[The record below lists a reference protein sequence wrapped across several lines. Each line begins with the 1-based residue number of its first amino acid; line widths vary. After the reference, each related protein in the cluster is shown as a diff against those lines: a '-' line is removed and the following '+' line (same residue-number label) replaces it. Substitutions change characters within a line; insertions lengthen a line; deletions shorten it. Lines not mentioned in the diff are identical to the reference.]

1 MSRRT
6 NFITDMIDADLKEG
20 RHTEV
25 VTRFPPEP
33 NGYLHIGH
41 AKSICLNF
49 GLAEQYNGRCHLR
62 YDDTNP
68 ITESVEYVE
77 AIARDVKWL
86 GFDWGEHRYFASD
99 YFEQMYQYAME
110 LIDKGLAYV
119 DHQTLEQ
126 IRENRGT
133 VSEPGTPSP
142 YRDRSVE
149 ENRTLFAKMRAGEFQ
164 DGACV
169 LRAKI
174 DMSAQ
179 NMLLRDPVLYR
190 VKHAT
195 HHRTGDAWPIYP
207 MYDFAHCIEDAI
219 EHITHSLCT
228 LEFDNNRAIYDWILD
243 NISAPSRPYQTEFA
257 RMNLEYTIVSKRKLL
272 QLVETGVVEGWDDP
286 RMPTVAG
293 LRRRGVTPA
302 AIRQFAEEVGVT
314 RNENRIDIAR
324 LEHCVRND
332 LNHTSPRV
340 LAVLDPLKVTITTL
354 NEGEVQWV
362 DADLWPHDV
371 PKEGTRRLPIT
382 REMYIERSDFSE
394 DPPKGWRRL
403 QQGGE
408 VRLRHGYIIR
418 CEEVVR
424 DADGK
429 IIELRCTHDP
439 DTLNAEPKDGRKV
452 RGVIHWVSATEGV
465 PREVRLY
472 DRLFSVADPE
482 ADEER
487 TFLDFVNPDSL
498 KIVQGWIEP
507 AFADAAPESHL
518 QFERNGY
525 FYVDPVSTGEGPT
538 VFHRVVTLRDSWSRA
553 QQSEDASDN
562 APRSRRRKDKPS
574 GSTQAADRLAERRAQ
589 LAEDAVLNARYEEIT
604 ALQIGEEDAWVL
616 ANDSA
621 AYTLFQDVRE
631 HGASPL
637 VSARWIVN
645 ELPRARDEHEGES
658 ALTATALAK
667 LIDLIAADRLT
678 GAAARELLV
687 VLISQGGDPET
698 LMRERGLER
707 IDDDSAVLPFVE
719 AVIQAHP
726 KEVEQY
732 QAGNQKLIGF
742 FIGQVMKSS
751 HGRADAGRVR
761 ALLQERLKTSS

>member
-68 ITESVEYVE
+68 LTESVEYVE

-99 YFEQMYQYAME
+99 YFEQMYQYAIE
-110 LIDKGLAYV
+110 LIEKGLAYV
-119 DHQTLEQ
+119 DHQSLEE

-133 VSEPGTPSP
+133 VNEPGTPSP
-142 YRDRSVE
+142 YRDRSIE
-149 ENRTLFAKMRAGEFQ
+149 ENLELFKKMRAGAFK
-164 DGACV
+164 DGECV

-257 RMNLEYTIVSKRKLL
+257 RMNLEYTVVSKRKLL
-272 QLVETGVVEGWDDP
+272 QLVEKGVVEGWDDP

-293 LRRRGVTPA
+293 LRRRGVTPQ
-302 AIRQFAEEVGVT
+302 AIRQFAEDVGVT
-314 RNENRIDIAR
+314 RNDNRIDYAR
-324 LEHCVRND
+324 LEHCIRDD
-332 LNHTSPRV
+332 LNHRSPRA
-340 LAVLDPLKVTITTL
+340 LAVLDPLKVTISTL
-354 NEGEVQWV
+354 PEGEVEWV
-362 DADLWPHDV
+362 DADIWPHDV

-382 REMYIERSDFSE
+382 REIYIERSDFS
-394 DPPKGWRRL
+394 DAPPKGWRRL
-403 QQGGE
+403 KEGGE
-408 VRLRHGYIIR
+408 VRLRHAYIIR
-418 CEEVVR
+418 CDEIVR
-424 DADGK
+424 NDAGE
-429 IIELRCTHDP
+429 IVELRCSHDP

-452 RGVIHWVSATEGV
+452 RGVIHWVSATEGIQ
-465 PREVRLY
+465 REVRLY
-472 DRLFSVADPE
+472 DRLFNVPDPDADPE
-482 ADEER
+482 RPFTE
-487 TFLDFVNPDSL
+487 FVNPTSL
-498 KIVQGWIEP
+498 TVVQAWIEP
-507 AFADAAPESHL
+507 AFADAEVETHL

-525 FYVDPVSTGEGPT
+525 FYVDPVSTGDGPA
-538 VFHRVVTLRDSWSRA
+538 VFHRVVTLRDSWARTQKA
-553 QQSEDASDN
+553 DKPDEKP
-562 APRSRRRKDKPS
+562 PRKRRRKQKPDAKA
-574 GSTQAADRLAERRAQ
+574 QRKERQEERRAQ
-589 LAEDAVLNARYEEIT
+589 RAADPALDARYT
-604 ALQIGEEDAWVL
+604 ALTALDIGEEDAWAL
-616 ANDSA
+616 AIDTD
-621 AYTLFQDVRE
+621 AYALFEEVRAQ
-631 HGASPL
+631 GASPVL
-637 VSARWIVN
+637 SARWVVN
-645 ELPRARDEHEGES
+645 ELPRARDAHAGEDHLDAAS
-658 ALTATALAK
+658 LAK
-667 LIDLIAADRLT
+667 LVDLLDADRLT
-678 GAAARELLV
+678 GAAAREILAT
-687 VLISQGGDPET
+687 LIATGGDPQKI
-698 LMRERGLER
+698 MQDRGLER
-707 IDDDSAVLPFVE
+707 LQGDDAVRPFVQAVLE
-719 AVIQAHP
+719 AHP
-726 KEVEQY
+726 SQVQEYK
-732 QAGNQKLIGF
+732 AGSHKLLGF
-742 FIGQVMKSS
+742 FIGKVMQASG
-751 HGRADAGRVR
+751 GRADAGRVR
-761 ALLQERLKTSS
+761 TLLQEQLAED

>member
-6 NFITDMIDADLKEG
+6 NFITEMIDADLKEG

-49 GLAEQYNGRCHLR
+49 GLAAQYQGRCHLR

-86 GFDWGEHRYFASD
+86 GFDWGEHCYFASD
-99 YFEQMYQYAME
+99 YFEQMYEFAVE
-110 LIDKGLAYV
+110 LIQKGLAYV
-119 DHQTLEQ
+119 DDQSLDE
-126 IRENRGT
+126 IRANRGT
-133 VSEPGTPSP
+133 VNEPGVPSP

-149 ENRTLFAKMRAGEFQ
+149 ENLALFAKMRAGDFE

-169 LRAKI
+169 LRGKI

-179 NMLLRDPVLYR
+179 NMLLRDPVFYR

-207 MYDFAHCIEDAI
+207 MYDFAHCIEDAL

-228 LEFDNNRAIYDWILD
+228 LEFDNNRAIYDWILE
-243 NISAPSRPYQTEFA
+243 NISAPSRPRQTEFA

-272 QLVETGVVEGWDDP
+272 QLVDTGAVEGWDDP

-302 AIRQFAEEVGVT
+302 AIRQFAEDVGVT
-314 RNENRIDIAR
+314 RNDNRIDYAR
-324 LEHCVRND
+324 LEYCIRDD

-340 LAVLDPLKVTITTL
+340 LAVLDPLKVTVTTWP
-354 NEGEVQWV
+354 EDEVQWV

-371 PKEGTRRLPIT
+371 PNEGTRRLPIT
-382 REMYIERSDFSE
+382 RELYIERGDFSD

-403 QQGGE
+403 QQGQE

-418 CEEVVR
+418 CDEVVR
-424 DADGK
+424 NAEGE
-429 IIELRCTHDP
+429 IVELHCSHDP

-465 PREVRLY
+465 AREVRLY
-472 DRLFSVADPE
+472 DRLFSVPDPE
-482 ADEER
+482 ADEDKN
-487 TFLDFVNPDSL
+487 FLDFVNPESL
-498 KIVQGWIEP
+498 RVVQGWIEP
-507 AFADAAPESHL
+507 SFADAPVESHL

-525 FYVDPVSTGEGPT
+525 FYVDPVSTGEGRA
-538 VFHRVVTLRDSWSRA
+538 VFHRVVTLRDGWTRA
-553 QQSEDASDN
+553 QQADPASEK
-562 APRSRRRKDKPS
+562 APRERRRKRKPDAA
-574 GSTQAADRLAERRAQ
+574 TQAAHRIAERKAQ
-589 LAEDAVLNARYEEIT
+589 LDQDADLSARYASIR

-616 ANDSA
+616 ANDA
-621 AYTLFQDVRE
+621 DVYALFEAVRA

-637 VSARWIVN
+637 IGARWIVN
-645 ELPRARDEHEGES
+645 ELPRAKDEHPDGDS
-658 ALTATALAK
+658 LNAQAFAK
-667 LIDLIAADRLT
+667 LIDLISEDRVT
-678 GAAARELLV
+678 GAAARELLG
-687 VLISQGGDPET
+687 VLLTQGGDPEV
-698 LMRERGLER
+698 LMRARGLER
-707 IDDDSAVLPFVE
+707 IDDSAVLPYVQ
-719 AVIQAHP
+719 AVLDAHP
-726 KEVEQY
+726 TEVEQY
-732 QAGNQKLIGF
+732 RAGGHKLLGF
-742 FIGQVMKSS
+742 FMGKVMQASE
-751 HGRADAGRVR
+751 GRADAASVR
-761 ALLQERLKTSS
+761 TLLQEQLKS